1 MESGN
6 GRATMVELD
15 MVHVSCCG
23 GFLSVGSRVSFKQH
37 MLVMLCSAK
46 KSLQARP
53 GPHLKA
59 AAKAGLAA

>member
-1 MESGN
+1 MFRTLE
-6 GRATMVELD
+6 A
-15 MVHVSCCG
+15 
-23 GFLSVGSRVSFKQH
+23 FLSVGSRVSFKQY

-59 AAKAGLAA
+59 AANAG